1 MEKRSTLSYAERRS
15 MSSSLSGREI
25 HSPLRRE
32 ESLCPIY
39 RRHSLF
45 CTEKEL
51 AFLHLA
57 MGHSLPCMEKG
68 HSPLCTIKGSV
79 SSTHGIGKLSRLY
92 RQDIPSFVKRRDL
105 PPRLIAQGH
114 PLLYVENT
122 LAPLYKEGGGAFS
135 PLCIGDTL
143 YSV

>member
-1 MEKRSTLSYAERRS
+1 MEKRSTLSDAERRS

-32 ESLCPIY
+32 ESLCSIY

-57 MGHSLPCMEKG
+57 MGHSLPCMGKG

-105 PPRLIAQGH
+105 PPRLIAEGH
-114 PLLYVENT
+114 PYTPSSMLRTHSL
-122 LAPLYKEGGGAFS
+122 
-135 PLCIGDTL
+135 LCIKRGEGHSL
-143 YSV
+143 LCV